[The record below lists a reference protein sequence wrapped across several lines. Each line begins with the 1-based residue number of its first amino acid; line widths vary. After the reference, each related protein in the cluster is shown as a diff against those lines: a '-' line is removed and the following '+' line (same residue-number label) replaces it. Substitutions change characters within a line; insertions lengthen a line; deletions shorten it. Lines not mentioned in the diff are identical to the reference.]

1 MQTLEEEVA
10 VIEWRFD
17 QLVRSGFD
25 VDGAAAV
32 AAQFEVDVHRAAELV
47 ENGCAPELALRIL
60 L

>member
-17 QLVRSGFD
+17 QLVRSGYD
-25 VDGAAAV
+25 TDGAVAV
-32 AAQFEVDVHRAAELV
+32 AAQFEVDLHRAAELIV
-47 ENGCAPELALRIL
+47 NGCSPELALRIL

>member
-17 QLVRSGFD
+17 QLVRSGYD
-25 VDGAAAV
+25 IDGAAAV
-32 AAQFEVDVHRAAELV
+32 AAQFEVDLHRAAGLIA
-47 ENGCAPELALRIL
+47 NGCPPELALRIL